1 MADRRTLRPSPPER
15 PDAAPRVLNLGAG
28 LDRSI
33 PGAVTVDRSPLA
45 SPDILHDLDI
55 FPWPIESN
63 GFDLIVCREVVE
75 HLADLVRAMEEIH
88 RIGRPG
94 ARAHITTPH
103 FSCSNSF
110 TDPTHRRHLGFYSFD
125 YFTGGNQ
132 WNFYTGARFRL
143 IGRSIRFYGRY
154 KNLHI
159 SWLANRFPRFY
170 EEHLCWIVP
179 AWYLVFDLE
188 VVK

>member
-1 MADRRTLRPSPPER
+1 MGNAGQPSSQP
-15 PDAAPRVLNLGAG
+15 APRVLNLGAG

-45 SPDILHDLDI
+45 SPDILHDQNM

-63 GFDLIVCREVVE
+63 SFDRIVCREVVE
-75 HLADLVRAMEEIH
+75 HLSDVVRAMEEIH
-88 RIGRPG
+88 RVGRPG
-94 ARAHITTPH
+94 AQVHITTPH

-110 TDPTHRRHLGFYSFD
+110 TDPTHRRHLGYHSFD
-125 YFTGGNQ
+125 YFTDGNQ
-132 WNFYTGARFRL
+132 WGFYTAVRFRL
-143 IGRSIRFYGRY
+143 VRRAIRFYGRY

-170 EEHLCWIVP
+170 EEHLCWIFP